1 MTTLIIYH
9 DMWSDSMT
17 NKLNVLPAIFEK
29 YPKTLH
35 FYTFYSN
42 THMNWL
48 KPCHLSILT
57 SLVTTSGVFL
67 WEKVECL
74 PAICKKHFKIL
85 FFWQKV
91 KLQLIKT
98 LSCDYFNN
106 SSWYVECLCDNK
118 LNVLPA
124 IFEKYHK
131 QYFYT
136 FAIIQKWINL
146 IPVI

>member
-1 MTTLIIYH
+1 MTTLITHH

-74 PAICKKHFKIL
+74 PAIWNKQFKISFFARSKILNCSKPYHVITLISHHDVWSVSLINKFQCFISHFWEISQTLL
-85 FFWQKV
+85 F
-91 KLQLIKT
+91 
-98 LSCDYFNN
+98 
-106 SSWYVECLCDNK
+106 LCFCHNTK
-118 LNVLPA
+118 MN
-124 IFEKYHK
+124 
-131 QYFYT
+131 
-136 FAIIQKWINL
+136 
-146 IPVI
+146 